1 MIKNPHPLVEVLLV
15 CFNSEGTIFRTLSSI
30 DTQTYPSLSVTI
42 IDDGSSDNTVSIIS
56 EWMNLSHI
64 KEKRLLSYDINKG
77 LSLRL
82 SEFIP
87 LKDTQYLAR
96 IDSDDFWKP
105 DKISKQV
112 SLMIASSHL
121 AVCGTSVELFF
132 IDPIQH
138 AQKVRK
144 HTHRL
149 DFFSNYLIYY
159 KNIFAHSSLLFRI
172 EPFLAVNGYRNAL
185 KYSQDYDILL
195 RLRENGYVF
204 SSIRE
209 CLVYLGQSQK
219 QISAKKQTEQL
230 ECVYISQKSLGL
242 PVIHTKISKVL
253 NSNQSKFTKIK
264 QVLLSGSKLS
274 YILYHFFTYF
284 RLWLCNNGYRWIHP
298 DW

>member
-1 MIKNPHPLVEVLLV
+1 M

-30 DTQTYPSLSVTI
+30 DTQTYQSLSVTI

-112 SLMIASSHL
+112 SLMIASSQI

-159 KNIFAHSSLLFRI
+159 KNIFAHSSFLSVSNRFLL
-172 EPFLAVNGYRNAL
+172 
-185 KYSQDYDILL
+185 SMDIVM
-195 RLRENGYVF
+195 RLSIPKTMISCYGSGNGYVF
-204 SSIRE
+204 ISIRE
-209 CLVYLGQSQK
+209 RLVYL
-219 QISAKKQTEQL
+219 
-230 ECVYISQKSLGL
+230 
-242 PVIHTKISKVL
+242 
-253 NSNQSKFTKIK
+253 NSHKANICKT
-264 QVLLSGSKLS
+264 
-274 YILYHFFTYF
+274 
-284 RLWLCNNGYRWIHP
+284 N
-298 DW
+298 